1 MLRTLRKKPIFVSLI
16 IIALGFCIT
25 CGIFVYYGFHLGI
38 KPCKGLPTDAAN
50 CGDGDFGGVIFILF
64 GVPIML
70 FGLVSLGMAVLL
82 KWLRPAF
89 DRAKFL
95 NIVCILLVALI
106 VCLFAI
112 GWL

>member
-1 MLRTLRKKPIFVSLI
+1 MLQPLRKKPILVSLAI
-16 IIALGFCIT
+16 IVLGLFIT

-38 KPCKGLPTDAAN
+38 KPCKGLPADAAS
-50 CGDGDFGGVIFILF
+50 CGDGDFGGVVFILF

-70 FGLVSLGMAVLL
+70 FGLVSLAAAVLL
-82 KWLRPAF
+82 KWLRPGF

-95 NIVCILLVALI
+95 NIVCILLAALI
-106 VCLFAI
+106 MCLFAI